1 MISISEEKL
10 YEKNKETE
18 NKLPLK
24 YLESPNESRIFPIPM
39 EQMQKI
45 KIKEE
50 NKFMYLININNSFK
64 LIYHY
69 KK

>member
-18 NKLPLK
+18 NTLPLK

>member
-18 NKLPLK
+18 NTLPLK
-24 YLESPNESRIFPIPM
+24 YLENPNESRIFQIPM

-50 NKFMYLININNSFK
+50 N
-64 LIYHY
+64 
-69 KK
+69 